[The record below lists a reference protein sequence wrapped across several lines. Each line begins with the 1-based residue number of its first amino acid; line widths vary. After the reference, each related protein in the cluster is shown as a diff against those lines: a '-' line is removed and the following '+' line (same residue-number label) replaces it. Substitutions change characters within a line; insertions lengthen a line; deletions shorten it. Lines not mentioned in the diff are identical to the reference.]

1 VASTIT
7 EVAKLAGVGV
17 GTVSRVLNNKGYVD
31 PATRVRVQAAIA
43 ELEWVPQHAA
53 RNLKSKRNQAV
64 GVVVPFLTGPS
75 ISERLAGIESAL
87 VDADLDMIAT
97 SIERPGRRAAVLGR
111 IAHRGRI
118 DGLLLVSLAPTH
130 DELAGIRST
139 GVPVVIVDAHHR
151 SVPRVIIDDAGGGYM
166 AARHLLDLGHRH
178 VGFIGDRP
186 VPGFGFSSGRLRFSG
201 VTKALREES
210 LAVPEH
216 LVGLGEPTRPAA
228 RRLALAMLEG
238 PARPTAIIATSD
250 VQALG
255 VLEAARILGIDVPGG
270 LSVIGFDDVELADFA
285 GLTTIHQPLA
295 DTGLRGVARLLEL
308 IDGHPTGP
316 LREVLPISLVVRRT
330 TAAPASA

>member
-1 VASTIT
+1 MASTIT

-31 PATRVRVQAAIA
+31 PATRVRVEAAIA

-97 SIERPGRRAAVLGR
+97 SIERPGRRAEVLGR

-130 DELAGIRST
+130 DELASIKST

-178 VGFIGDRP
+178 IAFIGDHP
-186 VPGFGFSSGRLRFSG
+186 VPGFGFSSSRLRFSG
-201 VTKALREES
+201 VSKALREEG
-210 LAVPEH
+210 LAVPDH

-228 RRLALAMLEG
+228 RALAMAMLG
-238 PARPTAIIATSD
+238 QAMRPTAIIATSD

-255 VLEAARILGIDVPGG
+255 ILEAARTLGIDVPGG
-270 LSVIGFDDVELADFA
+270 LSVIGFDDVEVADFA
-285 GLTTIHQPLA
+285 GLTTIHQPLV
-295 DTGLRGVARLLEL
+295 DTGKRGVARLLEL
-308 IDGHPTGP
+308 IDGRSVGA
-316 LREVLPISLVVRRT
+316 LREVLPVRLVVRRT
-330 TAAPASA
+330 TGAPARA